1 MANRE
6 EAETQLMQSCET
18 AMQRQNQRQGSLPAG
33 GQGGMDVPRSTAPH
47 SLRLSLPAGGQGGMD
62 VPRSTAP
69 HSLRLCLSAV
79 LASQVEM
86 HRREILGKM
95 VQPNQADTL

>member
-47 SLRLSLPAGGQGGMD
+47 SLRL
-62 VPRSTAP
+62 
-69 HSLRLCLSAV
+69 CLSAV

-86 HRREILGKM
+86 HLREILGKM